1 MNRALITIS
10 RRSSPYDR
18 RTAKKFFKSMAKTL
32 AFFWSYAI
40 IKTPSDGDMAQLVER
55 YVRNVQATSS
65 NLVISTKPRKGRIL
79 RPFFMPWSALIYV
92 LANSFALALGS
103 TRSAALLPG
112 LEGSSFI
119 RETRCRSKAD
129 LESVGEAQ
137 TVFFVGKGRSGRG
150 IRSGR
155 AFFCALREKFSGR
168 VDNAFRMPYNNGYQK
183 EAR

>member
-65 NLVISTKPRKGRIL
+65 NLVISTKRNLKRTTL
-79 RPFFMPWSALIYV
+79 SVSRFRFFLFVVCESLQ
-92 LANSFALALGS
+92 
-103 TRSAALLPG
+103 AA
-112 LEGSSFI
+112 
-119 RETRCRSKAD
+119 D
-129 LESVGEAQ
+129 
-137 TVFFVGKGRSGRG
+137 
-150 IRSGR
+150 
-155 AFFCALREKFSGR
+155 
-168 VDNAFRMPYNNGYQK
+168 M
-183 EAR
+183 